1 MIDDKIQSSEL
12 LTVEEAEKPMI
23 TKIKYL
29 HSEDGVFTNLWT
41 VADTDG
47 CGDPDCGC
55 DGD

>member
-1 MIDDKIQSSEL
+1 MINDNIQSIEL
-12 LTVEEAEKPMI
+12 STVEEAEKPKIMM
-23 TKIKYL
+23 IKYL
-29 HSEDGVFTNLWT
+29 HSEAGVFTNLWT